1 MSPLGLVRLLTV
13 NRVETDPHSED
24 WRLRGRTYA
33 IPFDRVWKIA
43 LELAAADLRGWTV
56 THWDDESGVIQA
68 EAKTLVL
75 RFIDDVRIDVT
86 LDENGQTRV
95 DLVSSS
101 RASTGD
107 LGRNARRVRRF
118 LKMLDR
124 KLDVKP
130 REILDPSKTIWTLL
144 SLLLVAGLA
153 GAACTADT
161 PPESEGTESPGA
173 EATDATIFHGREYE
187 RYVVFMTSRGDST
200 LVVPWL
206 FFSQAVP
213 GGVQRETRG
222 WLARGGSWE
231 PFYSDAW
238 ETSPSR
244 APWRILPHGPVRLI
258 VGPGDA
264 LDGVI
269 YESGPRLLEVNPGE
283 LLAEWRGQRGET
295 YRAQE
300 GVALLSNQRVD
311 GVMMDLARARAAGD
325 PVPGDWLFLVSGD
338 SLHLFVDSPDGGTA
352 GASASYRGWAQLDLS
367 QLQWPQI
374 LVEWEEVRAFEPA
387 RRDVPVRWSIASTDG
402 EMEGTL
408 VIQSSNMEV
417 GTGEG
422 PILPVDAFFEVE
434 GSIRVEGGEYPVR
447 GLVRHIQR

>member
-1 MSPLGLVRLLTV
+1 MSPLGVVQGLTA
-13 NRVETDPHSED
+13 NRAETDPHSED
-24 WRLRGRTYA
+24 HRLRGRTYA
-33 IPFDRVWKIA
+33 IPFDRVWRIA
-43 LELAAADLRGWTV
+43 LKLAAADLRGWTV
-56 THWDDESGVIQA
+56 THADDESGVIRA

-75 RFIDDVRIDVT
+75 RWMDDVRIDVT

-95 DLVSSS
+95 DLVS
-101 RASTGD
+101 ASPASKGD
-107 LGRNARRVRRF
+107 LGRNARRVGRF
-118 LKMLDR
+118 LKRLDR

-130 REILDPSKTIWTLL
+130 GEILDPTKAIWTLL

-161 PPESEGTESPGA
+161 PPESEGSESPGV
-173 EATDATIFHGREYE
+173 EATDATVFHGREYE

-231 PFYSDAW
+231 SFHSDAW

-269 YESGPRLLEVNPGE
+269 YESGPRLLEVGPGE
-283 LLAEWRGQRGET
+283 LLVEWRGQRGET
-295 YRAQE
+295 YRVQE

-311 GVMMDLARARAAGD
+311 GVMMDLARARAPGD
-325 PVPGDWLFLVSGD
+325 PVPGDWLFLISGD

-352 GASASYRGWAQLDLS
+352 GGSASYRGWARLDLR

>member
-1 MSPLGLVRLLTV
+1 LSPLGVVRGLAE
-13 NRVETDPHSED
+13 NRVETDPHSQD
-24 WRLRGRTYA
+24 GRLRGRTYA
-33 IPFDRVWKIA
+33 IPFDKVWKIA
-43 LELAAADLRGWTV
+43 LEVAAADLRGWTV
-56 THWDDESGVIQA
+56 THADGKSGVIKA
-68 EAKTLVL
+68 EARTLVL
-75 RFIDDVRIDVT
+75 RWIDDVRIEVT

-95 DLVSSS
+95 DLVSAS
-101 RASTGD
+101 RASQGD
-107 LGRNARRVRRF
+107 LGRNARRVGRF
-118 LKMLDR
+118 LKVLDR

-130 REILDPSKTIWTLL
+130 GEILDPTTPIWTLL

-153 GAACTADT
+153 GAACTADA
-161 PPESEGTESPGA
+161 PPESEGAESPGA
-173 EATDATIFHGREYE
+173 EATDATVLHGREYE

-206 FFSQAVP
+206 FSSRAVP
-213 GGVQRETRG
+213 GVVQRETRG

-231 PFYSDAW
+231 PFHSDEW

-269 YESGPRLLEVNPGE
+269 YESGSRLLEVQPGE
-283 LLAEWRGQRGET
+283 LLVEWRGQRGET

-311 GVMMDLARARAAGD
+311 GVIMDLARARAAGD
-325 PVPGDWLFLVSGD
+325 PVPGDWLFLISGD
-338 SLHLFVDSPDGGTA
+338 SLHLFMDSPDGGTT
-352 GASASYRGWAQLDLS
+352 GASTSYRGWAQLDFR

-387 RRDVPVRWSIASTDG
+387 RRDVPLRWSIASTDG

>member
-1 MSPLGLVRLLTV
+1 MSLLGVVQWLTG
-13 NRVETDPHSED
+13 NRTETDPRSQDLH
-24 WRLRGRTYA
+24 LRGRTYA
-33 IPFDRVWKIA
+33 IPFDRVWKMA
-43 LELAAADLRGWTV
+43 LELVATDLRGWTV
-56 THWDDESGVIQA
+56 TFEDDESGVIQA
-68 EAKTLVL
+68 EAKTLFMRL
-75 RFIDDVRIDVT
+75 IDDVQIDVT

-95 DLVSSS
+95 DLVSHGRVSS
-101 RASTGD
+101 GD

-130 REILDPSKTIWTLL
+130 GEVLDPTKTIWTLL
-144 SLLLVAGLA
+144 SLLLVAGLT
-153 GAACTADT
+153 GAACTADS
-161 PPESEGTESPGA
+161 PPESEGTESLGA
-173 EATDATIFHGREYE
+173 EATDATVLHGREYE

-206 FFSQAVP
+206 FSSQAVP
-213 GGVQRETRG
+213 GVVQRETRG

-231 PFYSDAW
+231 PFHSDAW

-269 YESGPRLLEVNPGE
+269 YESGARLLEVHPGE
-283 LLAEWRGQRGET
+283 LLVEWRGQRGET

-311 GVMMDLARARAAGD
+311 GVIMDLARARAAGD

-338 SLHLFVDSPDGGTA
+338 SLHLFVDSPDGGTT
-352 GASASYRGWAQLDLS
+352 GASASYRGWAQLDLR
-367 QLQWPQI
+367 QFQWPQI

-402 EMEGTL
+402 EMEGML

>member
-1 MSPLGLVRLLTV
+1 MANLT
-13 NRVETDPHSED
+13 N
-24 WRLRGRTYA
+24 L
-33 IPFDRVWKIA
+33 K
-43 LELAAADLRGWTV
+43 
-56 THWDDESGVIQA
+56 
-68 EAKTLVL
+68 AKN
-75 RFIDDVRIDVT
+75 I
-86 LDENGQTRV
+86 
-95 DLVSSS
+95 
-101 RASTGD
+101 
-107 LGRNARRVRRF
+107 
-118 LKMLDR
+118 
-124 KLDVKP
+124 KP
-130 REILDPSKTIWTLL
+130 
-144 SLLLVAGLA
+144 G
-153 GAACTADT
+153 
-161 PPESEGTESPGA
+161 
-173 EATDATIFHGREYE
+173 
-187 RYVVFMTSRGDST
+187 
-200 LVVPWL
+200 
-206 FFSQAVP
+206 
-213 GGVQRETRG
+213 
-222 WLARGGSWE
+222 
-231 PFYSDAW
+231 
-238 ETSPSR
+238 
-244 APWRILPHGPVRLI
+244 
-258 VGPGDA
+258 GPGDA

-283 LLAEWRGQRGET
+283 LLVEWRGQRGET

-311 GVMMDLARARAAGD
+311 GVIMDLARARAAGD
-325 PVPGDWLFLVSGD
+325 PVPGDWLFLISGD

-352 GASASYRGWAQLDLS
+352 GASASYRGWAQLDLR